1 MKERNE
7 LIVKENHLI
16 EGFVEMTKNEY
27 KFILYLI
34 SKIKKDDENFRK
46 QKVSVKEFSDVLD
59 YKGEGLYQYMKE
71 FEDSLIKKHI
81 RIENSEG
88 DRVKINWLSYIRYF
102 NDAGTL
108 EVAFNS
114 DLVPYLLNLDTRFT
128 KYLLKNII
136 GLNSIYS
143 IRIYELLKQYEKIKK
158 RVIKLEDLKKML
170 GIADDQYKL
179 YGHFK
184 QRILLKAKE
193 ELAENEDTDIYFD
206 FEELKRGRKVTAI
219 KFIIKEKEVP
229 QKELEFEEY
238 QKKKEYS
245 QETLELFKLLPQE
258 EQVEAHKRELA
269 ELLKEHSYKYLE
281 ADIEYAKRFGVN
293 NFFGFLKSSC
303 EGGHYSAAELE
314 KQEKEEGL
322 AKQREE
328 EKKKKEELKEKI
340 QKRTQEKAIE
350 KYDKLSTKEIESYDE
365 TYQKLP
371 KMLKDKI
378 SKKEF
383 IVGALEE
390 EVEKEIRELLMIME
404 N

>member
-34 SKIKKDDENFRK
+34 SKIKKDDKNFRK

-108 EVAFNS
+108 DVAFNS

-158 RVIKLEDLKKML
+158 RVIKLEDLKKCW
-170 GIADDQYKL
+170 
-179 YGHFK
+179 
-184 QRILLKAKE
+184 
-193 ELAENEDTDIYFD
+193 
-206 FEELKRGRKVTAI
+206 V
-219 KFIIKEKEVP
+219 
-229 QKELEFEEY
+229 
-238 QKKKEYS
+238 
-245 QETLELFKLLPQE
+245 
-258 EQVEAHKRELA
+258 
-269 ELLKEHSYKYLE
+269 
-281 ADIEYAKRFGVN
+281 
-293 NFFGFLKSSC
+293 
-303 EGGHYSAAELE
+303 
-314 KQEKEEGL
+314 
-322 AKQREE
+322 
-328 EKKKKEELKEKI
+328 
-340 QKRTQEKAIE
+340 
-350 KYDKLSTKEIESYDE
+350 
-365 TYQKLP
+365 
-371 KMLKDKI
+371 
-378 SKKEF
+378 
-383 IVGALEE
+383 
-390 EVEKEIRELLMIME
+390 
-404 N
+404 